1 MELAFAGLHQLCA
14 PMLDGLDGL
23 PGPQRDALRV
33 AFGLHDGAAPNGF
46 VVALAVLS
54 LLAEAAEV
62 QPLVCLVDDAQWLDR
77 ASAQALAFV
86 ARRLL
91 AERIGIVF
99 AVREPSDVKELIG
112 LPELVVGGLADD
124 EARLLLASALPGRL
138 DEHVRDQIVAETRG
152 NPLALL
158 ELPRGL
164 TPAELA
170 GGFGLPDARPL
181 ASRVEE
187 TFVQRVR
194 ALPRETQRLLLV
206 AAAEPVGDVSLL
218 WRAAEQLGIRGSAG
232 WPAEQAALIELGIRV
247 RFRHPL
253 VRSAVYRAAPAR
265 ERQQVHRALAEAT
278 DPEADPDR
286 RAWHRAHAAAGLD
299 EPVAAELERS
309 ADRAQ
314 RRGGV
319 SAAAA
324 FLKRAAEL
332 TPDPARRGARALAA
346 AQAKLEAGSREA
358 AEELLATAELA
369 PLDEL
374 QRAGL
379 QRLRAQIAFVFSR
392 GSDGPPLLVDAARRL
407 EALDPALARQTYL
420 EALGAAMYAGRVN
433 ADSGVLEV
441 AEAARAAPVAPKPP
455 RSVDLVLDGMA
466 RRCTEGPTAGV
477 PALRLALQAVR
488 NEALD
493 GPAEIM
499 SWLLLTPIVQSM
511 TVFEL
516 WDDDAFH
523 ELATRAVRLARDT
536 GALAL
541 LPVALVYRSGVHLFG
556 GEFVA
561 AESLV
566 QEADAIAAATGNAG
580 LLYAWLLV
588 VAWRGVEAEAM
599 EFINAGLE
607 NPAARSE
614 GRVVALAGYA
624 TAVLNNGLG
633 RYEAAMDGAK
643 GASDDGD
650 FGYSSAALPELIEGA
665 ARSGKP
671 EVASVA
677 LRRLEART
685 LASGTDW
692 ALGVLAR
699 SRALM
704 SEGEDADALY
714 REAIER
720 LERTRIRV
728 ELARAR
734 LLYGEWLRREGRRM
748 DARDQLRT
756 AHEMFSRFGAEAFAE
771 RVRRE
776 LLATGETAR
785 RRIRGDTRG
794 PDPPGGADRSTR
806 RRRADEPGDRRPA
819 LHQPAHRRVPPA
831 QSVPETRHQLPQR
844 TPKRPDEA
852 SQSHRLGPSRSRRRL
867 PSQAQCRRPARGG
880 RSPTIR
886 RDGSGFGQRASTA
899 QPRGSPLAR
908 TSRIWLSPP
917 GCVCTGRR
925 GMRCRGS

>member
-1 MELAFAGLHQLCA
+1 M
-14 PMLDGLDGL
+14 
-23 PGPQRDALRV
+23 
-33 AFGLHDGAAPNGF
+33 
-46 VVALAVLS
+46 
-54 LLAEAAEV
+54 
-62 QPLVCLVDDAQWLDR
+62 
-77 ASAQALAFV
+77 
-86 ARRLL
+86 
-91 AERIGIVF
+91 
-99 AVREPSDVKELIG
+99 
-112 LPELVVGGLADD
+112 
-124 EARLLLASALPGRL
+124 
-138 DEHVRDQIVAETRG
+138 
-152 NPLALL
+152 
-158 ELPRGL
+158 
-164 TPAELA
+164 
-170 GGFGLPDARPL
+170 
-181 ASRVEE
+181 
-187 TFVQRVR
+187 
-194 ALPRETQRLLLV
+194 
-206 AAAEPVGDVSLL
+206 SLL
-218 WRAAEQLGIRGSAG
+218 WRAAERLGIRGSAG

-253 VRSAVYRAAPAR
+253 VRSAVYRAASAP

-324 FLKRAAEL
+324 FLERAAEL

-358 AEELLATAELA
+358 AEKLLATAELA

-374 QRAGL
+374 RRAGL

-392 GSDGPPLLVDAARRL
+392 GSDGPLLLLDAARRL

-455 RSVDLVLDGMA
+455 RSVDLVLDGIA
-466 RRCTEGPTAGV
+466 RRCTEGPGAGV
-477 PALRLALQAVR
+477 PALRLALQAIR
-488 NEALD
+488 NETLD

-541 LPVALVYRSGVHLFG
+541 LPVALVYRSGVHVFG

-566 QEADAIAAATGNAG
+566 QEADAIAAATGNAR

-588 VAWRGVEAEAM
+588 VAWRGVEAEAT

-607 NPAARSE
+607 NPTARSE

-624 TAVLNNGLG
+624 AAVLNNGLG

-665 ARSGKP
+665 TRSGKP

-677 LRRLEART
+677 LRRLEERT
-685 LASGTDW
+685 LAAGTDW

-734 LLYGEWLRREGRRM
+734 LLYGEWLRREGRRV

-771 RVRRE
+771 RARRE

-785 RRIRGDTRG
+785 KRTD
-794 PDPPGGADRSTR
+794 
-806 RRRADEPGDRRPA
+806 
-819 LHQPAHRRVPPA
+819 
-831 QSVPETRHQLPQR
+831 ETREVLTPQEAQIARLAADGQTNPQIGAELFISPRTVEYHLRKVFPKLDINSRKELRNALTKLPN
-844 TPKRPDEA
+844 
-852 SQSHRLGPSRSRRRL
+852 
-867 PSQAQCRRPARGG
+867 
-880 RSPTIR
+880 
-886 RDGSGFGQRASTA
+886 
-899 QPRGSPLAR
+899 
-908 TSRIWLSPP
+908 RIA
-917 GCVCTGRR
+917 
-925 GMRCRGS
+925 